1 MVRSLGLI
9 TLPALALIGAWAPAS
24 DEAVRH
30 ALAVLAESP
39 LDKKG
44 DAALATIVDFAEKSD
59 KVEITIAEGGLPWVG
74 KVPHSE
80 LLLGAFIAGNLRSQ
94 LDSGVTRSDAYS
106 GMLEVFAVY
115 SALKAKEPKFSVPS
129 IDGFLEQHRRGDLI
143 TALGAPSG
151 AAATDTAS
159 AGPAARPAG
168 YAPPNGLVPDAD
180 TAIRI
185 AVAVWDPIYGAD
197 KIAGE
202 KPYVAK
208 VDGDTGTVTG
218 SLLKGMAGGVAE
230 AHINKQ
236 DGRIQ
241 YVSHGE

>member
-9 TLPALALIGAWAPAS
+9 TLPALALMGAWAPTP
-24 DEAVRH
+24 DDTVRH
-30 ALAVLAESP
+30 ALAVFDESP
-39 LDKKG
+39 LDKTG
-44 DAALATIVDFAEKSD
+44 EAALAEIVEFADKTD
-59 KVEITIAEGGLPWVG
+59 KVEIVVAEGVLPWVG
-74 KVPHSE
+74 EVPHSD

-115 SALKAKEPKFSVPS
+115 SALKAREPKFSVPS
-129 IDGFLEQHRRGDLI
+129 IDAFLEQHRRGALM
-143 TALGAPSG
+143 TALDAPAGS
-151 AAATDTAS
+151 APTSTAG

-168 YAPPNGLVPDAD
+168 YVPPNGLVPDAD

-197 KIAGE
+197 MIAGE

-208 VDGDTGTVTG
+208 LDGNTWIVTG
-218 SLLKGMAGGVAE
+218 SLPEGMAGGVAE
-230 AHINKQ
+230 ARIDKQ

-241 YVSHGE
+241 HVLHGE